1 MPQAIEAMRAAFG
14 ALGRGEV
21 TMPQRLATP
30 IDEHDATH
38 LTMPCHVGGDD
49 PFLCLKVVT
58 FFPENAKRGEPT
70 VRAVIVVSDPAT
82 GAPVALMDGE
92 HVTAV
97 RTGAVSGLATE
108 YLSRKTSKTL
118 GVFGTGEIAYW
129 QVAAVCAVR
138 PVQRVLVG
146 ARDVEKGERFCS
158 RVSSDFGVEC
168 TFEPS
173 PRLIAPECDVICLAT
188 TSREPVLLGKDVM
201 PWTHVNG
208 VGSFRADMH
217 ETDLGFVENA
227 RVVVDLSSAARVGA
241 GELIQ
246 AAGAGVFDWG
256 GAIELSQLVLGNT
269 PGRLGQEVTYF
280 KSVGLAVQD
289 AFCSRLVLARA
300 REQRL
305 GTCVSLD

>member
-1 MPQAIEAMRAAFG
+1 
-14 ALGRGEV
+14 
-21 TMPQRLATP
+21 
-30 IDEHDATH
+30 
-38 LTMPCHVGGDD
+38 
-49 PFLCLKVVT
+49 
-58 FFPENAKRGEPT
+58 
-70 VRAVIVVSDPAT
+70 
-82 GAPVALMDGE
+82 
-92 HVTAV
+92 
-97 RTGAVSGLATE
+97 
-108 YLSRKTSKTL
+108 
-118 GVFGTGEIAYW
+118 
-129 QVAAVCAVR
+129 
-138 PVQRVLVG
+138 
-146 ARDVEKGERFCS
+146 
-158 RVSSDFGVEC
+158 
-168 TFEPS
+168 
-173 PRLIAPECDVICLAT
+173 
-188 TSREPVLLGKDVM
+188 
-201 PWTHVNG
+201 VNG